1 MLCAASWGFVLGA
14 RATSVLGGCG
24 LCLLLSCDF
33 IWRQYEQQHNVCGEG
48 GAGPL
53 D

>member
-1 MLCAASWGFVLGA
+1 MLCSIMGFCAGSQGHV
-14 RATSVLGGCG
+14 RAGGCG
-24 LCLLLSCDF
+24 LCLLLGFDF
-33 IWRQYEQQHNVCGEG
+33 IWRQYEQQHVCGEG